1 MDLSL
6 SGGGGLIVQN
16 TENPPPPPPLAMAL
30 HMLLGY
36 DTVYI
41 LYNENTQD
49 RTLSQDIA
57 PSLKLCNY
65 CVLINFGAQ

>member
-1 MDLSL
+1 MCYQDTLF
-6 SGGGGLIVQN
+6 
-16 TENPPPPPPLAMAL
+16 TL
-30 HMLLGY
+30 HMLLGH

-41 LYNENTQD
+41 LYNKNTQD

-57 PSLKLCNY
+57 PGLKLCNY

>member
-1 MDLSL
+1 MFPGIRTLCYQDTISTL
-6 SGGGGLIVQN
+6 Q
-16 TENPPPPPPLAMAL
+16 
-30 HMLLGY
+30 MLLGY

-57 PSLKLCNY
+57 PGLKLCNY
-65 CVLINFGAQ
+65 CVLINYGAQ

>member
-1 MDLSL
+1 MDTLCYLSSYYQDTL
-6 SGGGGLIVQN
+6 CYQDTLF
-16 TENPPPPPPLAMAL
+16 TL
-30 HMLLGY
+30 HMIGY

-57 PSLKLCNY
+57 NY
-65 CVLINFGAQ
+65 VS